1 MPAIPLFVIDSP
13 GSERRGRGVLVA
25 SCGAHLIQDGL
36 VALQYVLLPIL
47 AQTFS
52 LNYAQIGLLRAVSS
66 GAMTALEVPA
76 GVLAE
81 RLGET
86 RLLIFGLFCAAL
98 GYLGVAFAVD
108 FQLMVLAFLVAG
120 CGAAFQ
126 HSLASALIANFFD
139 DASRRRSLGLY
150 NAFGDVG
157 KLAFTGIFSL
167 AIGIGF
173 AWDLV
178 VTALC
183 LVAIAFTATLLPLA
197 RDRAA
202 VAHREAAVESA
213 SAGTGKW
220 GIKQP
225 REFSWLCLTIF
236 LDSLVQAVFFT
247 FIAFLLL
254 AKGGG
259 EALASLG
266 VVLTLCGGMIG
277 KLASGYLAVRYGDR
291 GAFRILQLMTVAGIV
306 ILLFLPVLP
315 ALLVL
320 PLLGIALQGSSTV
333 TYGAV
338 SDFVDRRRQ
347 SRGYALMY
355 SLSGISTVIGPMAFG
370 GLADLYGIDVAFFL
384 LAVATGLT
392 LPCARVLQ
400 VAPPLANF
408 ETRD

>member
-1 MPAIPLFVIDSP
+1 MTDARDSSRRQGPAALI
-13 GSERRGRGVLVA
+13 A

-36 VALQYVLLPIL
+36 VALQYVLLPLL

-66 GAMTALEVPA
+66 AAMTAFEVPA

-81 RLGET
+81 RFGEA
-86 RLLIFGLFCAAL
+86 RLLIFGLACAAL

-108 FQLMVLAFLVAG
+108 FHLMVIAFFVAG
-120 CGAAFQ
+120 TGAAFQ
-126 HSLASALIANFFD
+126 HSLASALIARSFD

-157 KLAFTGIFSL
+157 KLAFTGLFSL
-167 AIGIGF
+167 ALGIGL

-178 VTALC
+178 ITVLC
-183 LVAIAFTATLLPLA
+183 LLTLAFAALLLPLL
-197 RDRAA
+197 RHVAA
-202 VAHREAAVESA
+202 PSSIAESTGTAAAEP
-213 SAGTGKW
+213 GKW
-220 GIKQP
+220 GIKHP
-225 REFSWLCLTIF
+225 RNFGWLCFTIF

-254 AKGGG
+254 DKGAG

-277 KLASGYLAVRYGDR
+277 KLASGYLAVRRGDR
-291 GAFRILQLMTVAGIV
+291 GAFRVLQVMTVVGMIV
-306 ILLFLPVLP
+306 LLLLPVIP
-315 ALLVL
+315 SLLLL
-320 PLLGIALQGSSTV
+320 PLLGVALQGSSTV

-355 SLSGISTVIGPMAFG
+355 SLSGISTVVGPMAFG
-370 GLADLYGIDVAFFL
+370 GLADLYGIDTAFFL
-384 LAVATGLT
+384 LALATVLT

-400 VAPPLANF
+400 IAPPLASVKLP
-408 ETRD
+408 D